1 MVGVQTCPPSPPPK
15 FEVNKNAKKKKTK
28 PIYSHLD
35 RTSLPV
41 VNKGVFT
48 WPKRELFL
56 TEPTREVP
64 CGQIGPILAVR
75 VASQNARFASSF
87 PLADSA
93 MHIVNDL
100 FAIVMGVAQ
109 INFHQ
114 RQVISI
120 YCTNSTFSPLS
131 RGGGYG
137 GGGGRGWGVRIW
149 GGSSGSGIPKANAN
163 RSSSIFDMYPVYLPW
178 LQEKTPRLYPCF

>member
-1 MVGVQTCPPSPPPK
+1 MVGVQTCPPLPPSSRSIKTP
-15 FEVNKNAKKKKTK
+15 KKKKRK

-41 VNKGVFT
+41 INKGIFI

-56 TEPTREVP
+56 TGPTREIAS
-64 CGQIGPILAVR
+64 GQNGPILAAR
-75 VASQNARFASSF
+75 VASQNAGFASSF

-100 FAIVMGVAQ
+100 FAIVMGVAR

-131 RGGGYG
+131 CGRGYG
-137 GGGGRGWGVRIW
+137 GWVGGGGVRRIW
-149 GGSSGSGIPKANAN
+149 GGSSGSRIRKANAN
-163 RSSSIFDMYPVYLPW
+163 RSGTNFDIYPVYLPW

>member
-1 MVGVQTCPPSPPPK
+1 MVGVQTCPPLPPSSRSIKTP
-15 FEVNKNAKKKKTK
+15 KKKKRK

-41 VNKGVFT
+41 INKGIFI

-56 TEPTREVP
+56 TGPTREIAS
-64 CGQIGPILAVR
+64 GQNGPILAAR
-75 VASQNARFASSF
+75 VASQNAGFASSF

-100 FAIVMGVAQ
+100 FAIVMGVAR

-131 RGGGYG
+131 CGRGYG
-137 GGGGRGWGVRIW
+137 GWVGGGGVRRI
-149 GGSSGSGIPKANAN
+149 
-163 RSSSIFDMYPVYLPW
+163 
-178 LQEKTPRLYPCF
+178 

>member
-1 MVGVQTCPPSPPPK
+1 MVGVQKCPPRPPSSRSIK
-15 FEVNKNAKKKKTK
+15 TQKKRSQYRA
-28 PIYSHLD
+28 ILS

-41 VNKGVFT
+41 VNKGFFT

-56 TEPTREVP
+56 TGPTREVP
-64 CGQIGPILAVR
+64 CGQNGPILAVR
-75 VASQNARFASSF
+75 VASQNAGFASSF

-100 FAIVMGVAQ
+100 FAIVMGVVQ

-120 YCTNSTFSPLS
+120 YCTNSTFSPLNL
-131 RGGGYG
+131 R
-137 GGGGRGWGVRIW
+137 WVE
-149 GGSSGSGIPKANAN
+149 
-163 RSSSIFDMYPVYLPW
+163 W
-178 LQEKTPRLYPCF
+178 LRNPQSKCK

>member
-1 MVGVQTCPPSPPPK
+1 MK
-15 FEVNKNAKKKKTK
+15 FYRRVYDGRHKLV
-28 PIYSHLD
+28 SHLD

-41 VNKGVFT
+41 VNKGFFI

-56 TEPTREVP
+56 TGPTREIP
-64 CGQIGPILAVR
+64 SGQNGPILAAW
-75 VASQNARFASSF
+75 VASQNAGFASSF

-137 GGGGRGWGVRIW
+137 GGGGED
-149 GGSSGSGIPKANAN
+149 GG
-163 RSSSIFDMYPVYLPW
+163 
-178 LQEKTPRLYPCF
+178 

>member
-1 MVGVQTCPPSPPPK
+1 M
-15 FEVNKNAKKKKTK
+15 
-28 PIYSHLD
+28 
-35 RTSLPV
+35 
-41 VNKGVFT
+41 VNKGFFI
-48 WPKRELFL
+48 WPKREIFL
-56 TEPTREVP
+56 TGPTREIP
-64 CGQIGPILAVR
+64 SGQNGPILAAR

-131 RGGGYG
+131 CGGGYG
-137 GGGGRGWGVRIW
+137 GREFEVGPVAPESDKQMQIRQVLPLIFIPYTYLGSKKKPLAFILAFKKSVIFLKSGRK
-149 GGSSGSGIPKANAN
+149 SCSEK
-163 RSSSIFDMYPVYLPW
+163 L
-178 LQEKTPRLYPCF
+178 LQLRLLK